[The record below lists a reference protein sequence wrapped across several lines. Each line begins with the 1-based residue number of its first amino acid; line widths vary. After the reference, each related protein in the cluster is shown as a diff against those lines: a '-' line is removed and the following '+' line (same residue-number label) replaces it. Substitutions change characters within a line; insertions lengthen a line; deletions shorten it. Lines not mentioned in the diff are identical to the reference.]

1 MSKLTI
7 GTVAA
12 GAVLASAAAL
22 TVVVGLNS
30 GSDNGKAAR
39 DIALEAGAT
48 TAASTNADPT
58 GGAGSDVSDPGKANQ
73 APGQAQAASQPKA
86 AAAPRA
92 VKPIRSVRLTL
103 PTIATKVGAN
113 VTGTITVVDTAGK
126 VVTPAEG
133 VAVAL
138 QQLRGKS
145 YVTIS
150 DGVTEADGQFGVSF
164 TSKVNTTWRA
174 QALIAGK
181 KVYTPTV
188 VTKASASATWAAR
201 PDMDVTRGVP
211 SKYAFR
217 VGSETAAVGHLE
229 IANSKTPT
237 KWIALKNVSVPAS
250 DVITQS
256 QSFPTAG
263 TWLLRGA
270 TAGTTVNAPGYTTV
284 LEITVR

>member
-30 GSDNGKAAR
+30 GSDNGKAAH

-48 TAASTNADPT
+48 TAASSNVDPT
-58 GGAGSDVSDPGKANQ
+58 GSAGNTGSDPGQANQ
-73 APGQAQAASQPKA
+73 AGQAASQPRA
-86 AAAPRA
+86 AAAPKP
-92 VKPIRSVRLTL
+92 VKPVRSVRLTL
-103 PTIATKVGAN
+103 PTIASKVGAN
-113 VTGTITVVDTAGK
+113 VTGSIAVVDTAGK

-133 VAVAL
+133 VEVSL
-138 QQLRGKS
+138 QQLRGKA

-150 DGVTEADGQFGVSF
+150 DGVTEADGQFGVAF

-174 QALIAGK
+174 SATIAGK
-181 KVYTPTV
+181 KVYTPKV
-188 VTKASASATWAAR
+188 VTKASALATWAAR
-201 PDMDVTRGVP
+201 PDMDVTHGVA
-211 SKYAFR
+211 STYAFR
-217 VGSETAAVGHLE
+217 VGSETAAIGHLE

-250 DVITQS
+250 DVISQS

-270 TAGTTVNAPGYTTV
+270 TAANAVNVAGYTTV
-284 LEITVR
+284 LEITVS